1 MIHIR
6 RSEYERLLSQEAK
19 LIKIEELVQQ
29 LREEM
34 ALLKNGRNSKTSST
48 APSQDINRSN
58 NAHSLRE
65 RSGKKTGGQLCHQG
79 HTLSMSETP
88 DQIIKHIPTRCTCG
102 CSLEGVPVTGQ
113 TRRQA
118 VDIPAIKPE
127 YTEHRSQ
134 QKVCPECGRL
144 NTGNYPE
151 GVKAPVQYGSNV
163 RSMVSYMSAY
173 QYLPCKRMSI
183 FFKDMFFPVPFAR
196 EHR

>member
-6 RSEYERLLSQEAK
+6 RSEYEQLLSQ
-19 LIKIEELVQQ
+19 IEELRETVQQ

-34 ALLKNGRNSKTSST
+34 ALLKNGHNSKTSST

-113 TRRQA
+113 TCR
-118 VDIPAIKPE
+118 
-127 YTEHRSQ
+127 
-134 QKVCPECGRL
+134 
-144 NTGNYPE
+144 
-151 GVKAPVQYGSNV
+151 
-163 RSMVSYMSAY
+163 
-173 QYLPCKRMSI
+173 
-183 FFKDMFFPVPFAR
+183 
-196 EHR
+196 